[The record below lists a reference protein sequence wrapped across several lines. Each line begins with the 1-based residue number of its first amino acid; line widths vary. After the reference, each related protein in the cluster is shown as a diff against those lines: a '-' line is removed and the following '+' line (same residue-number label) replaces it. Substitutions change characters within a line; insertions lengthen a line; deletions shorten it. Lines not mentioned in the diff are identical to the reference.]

1 LFFVFA
7 QAAEH
12 AAAAATAVAAD
23 NARAAPV
30 FISGATGIHALGING
45 PFDPTQEKGLD
56 GRVLYAKRGDKS
68 TWMEHFGGKWHVKS
82 VPHKGT
88 DSCTAWVS
96 GGCGAEACTS
106 RQWMVTFDNKT
117 LTDAPAV
124 QIVAEA
130 EVCSCCM
137 PSCAI
142 LTAHLPPLLS
152 LIQTPEGKAKAAA
165 EAKAAEDS
173 YHGR

>member
-1 LFFVFA
+1 M
-7 QAAEH
+7 
-12 AAAAATAVAAD
+12 
-23 NARAAPV
+23 
-30 FISGATGIHALGING
+30 FISGATGITAADING

-68 TWMEHFGGKWHVKS
+68 ICMEHFGGKWQVKHVS
-82 VPHKGT
+82 HKGKET
-88 DSCTAWVS
+88 CVAHVA

-117 LTDAPAV
+117 FAEAPLV
-124 QIVAEA
+124 KILAEA
-130 EVCSCCM
+130 EVCSCRM

-165 EAKAAEDS
+165 EAVEKAKYSQTLEILQRLGLQA
-173 YHGR
+173 HIPAFM